1 MYIYTGVKKIF
12 KFSLV
17 PRASK
22 VKFLL
27 VLLPNNWSEIYC
39 QINLH

>member
-1 MYIYTGVKKIF
+1 MRGKKIV

-27 VLLPNNWSEIYC
+27 VLLPNNLFEVYF

>member
-1 MYIYTGVKKIF
+1 MHVFRGKKILE
-12 KFSLV
+12 FSLV

-27 VLLPNNWSEIYC
+27 VLLPNNLSEMYC
-39 QINLH
+39 QINLQ